1 MAQLASLIEA
11 ILYLKGRPLP
21 ISRLTEYAG
30 QDRDLV
36 EEGLLELMNDYAHR
50 DGALELVETKEGYCL
65 QLKTGFKYL
74 VDTLIPLD
82 LGVGALRTLAAIA
95 LRGPLS
101 QPDLVDLR
109 GSGVYQHVPELVKL
123 GFVRKRRQPDGR
135 SFSLQITDK
144 FYQHFEIDQLPK
156 LKRRPAAVPV
166 PSPDPA
172 GADVASDDTSAE
184 AAEALVSNEDVAISD

>member
-11 ILYLKGRPLP
+11 ILYLKGRPLS
-21 ISRLTEYAG
+21 ISRLVEYAG

-36 EEGLLELMNDYAHR
+36 EEGLMELMNEYAHR

-101 QPDLVDLR
+101 QPVLVDLR

-123 GFVRKRRQPDGR
+123 GFVRKRRQTDGR
-135 SFSLQITDK
+135 SFSLQVTDK

-156 LKRRPAAVPV
+156 LKRRAAATPK
-166 PSPDPA
+166 PSANPEGGD
-172 GADVASDDTSAE
+172 DVSEDTSPE
-184 AAEALVSNEDVAISD
+184 ASEDFVSNETATISD

>member
-21 ISRLTEYAG
+21 IGRLAEYAG
-30 QDRDLV
+30 QDREVV
-36 EEGLLELMNDYAHR
+36 EEGLMELMNDYAHR

-65 QLKTGFKYL
+65 QLKTGFKHL

-123 GFVRKRRQPDGR
+123 GFVRKRRQTDGR
-135 SFSLQITDK
+135 SFSLHVTDK

-156 LKRRPAAVPV
+156 LKRRKATTPLPT
-166 PSPDPA
+166 SDLEGEDPA
-172 GADVASDDTSAE
+172 NDDAVTTVIEASE
-184 AAEALVSNEDVAISD
+184 SNESASSSD